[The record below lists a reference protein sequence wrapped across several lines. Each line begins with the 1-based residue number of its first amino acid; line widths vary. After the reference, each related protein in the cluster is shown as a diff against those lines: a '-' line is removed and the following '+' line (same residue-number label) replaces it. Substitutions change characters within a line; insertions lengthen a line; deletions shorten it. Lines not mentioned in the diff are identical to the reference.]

1 MVRDCAG
8 KRLES
13 KAKFLVSSILVSSYS
28 IDKIFN
34 AAIESFNPQE

>member
-13 KAKFLVSSILVSSYS
+13 KAKILVSRYS
-28 IDKIFN
+28 TDKIFN